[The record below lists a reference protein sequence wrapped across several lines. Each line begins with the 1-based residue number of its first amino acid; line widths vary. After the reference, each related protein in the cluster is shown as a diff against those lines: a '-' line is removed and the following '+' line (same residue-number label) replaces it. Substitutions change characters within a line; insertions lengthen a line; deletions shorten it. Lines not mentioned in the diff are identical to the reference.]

1 MIIKFFKSDNYLRQ
15 QSKGFTLVE
24 SIVAIFI
31 LLISVVMPMAV
42 VARALFAANYAQ
54 DQITAVYLAQEA
66 IEVVRNTRDNNVLG
80 GTALWDQGSLG
91 DGSSTSCYSGS
102 GCYVDSVN
110 NTISACAG
118 VCPNVQE
125 NSSGAIA
132 WYGNYGDWTN
142 TKYVRTIKLSKISAY
157 EIKINSTVTW
167 ASRSGD
173 RTVFVEDVLTNW
185 P

>member
-1 MIIKFFKSDNYLRQ
+1 MIINFLKKNNLKQ
-15 QSKGFTLVE
+15 VNGGFTLVE

-42 VARALFAANYAQ
+42 VARALFVANYAQ

-66 IEVVRNTRDNNVLG
+66 VEMVRTTRDNNVLS
-80 GTALWDQGSLG
+80 GTALWDQGNLG

-102 GCYVDSVN
+102 GCYVDAVN
-110 NTISACAG
+110 NTINACGG
-118 VCPNVQE
+118 VCPPVQE
-125 NSSGAIA
+125 NSAGAIS
-132 WYGNYGDWTN
+132 WYGNYSDWAN
-142 TKYVRTIKLSKISAY
+142 TKYIRTIKLSKISAY

-173 RTVFVEDVLTNW
+173 RTVSVEDVLTNW